1 MSSIFI
7 TGVTGFIGGDVLYG
21 LTQTLAASKIVALVR
36 NQSQAA
42 AVTGRFPTVTP
53 LLGDLDSSVEI
64 QQAASQADVVLHLA
78 SSSHE
83 ASAKAIADG
92 INNSKQQHPT
102 WIQIAGASMLAGSEV
117 QSKTFGQPG
126 SRVYNDLQGIS
137 EIHDIIGNSPKR
149 VVDHLVRGLGSSNP
163 NARTAIVYGPLIYG
177 KGRGPVNQR
186 SIQIPHLAQASLKA
200 GRGLRVGR
208 GLNTWNTIHIAD
220 LTNLFVKLACEASK
234 PKNQQLWNENGVYF
248 AESGKIAFGDIA
260 KKISTF
266 AHSQGF
272 MKSPGVAEIDATTA
286 DRLTPHGSVI
296 WGTNAQYQAIRAREL
311 LGWFP
316 QAHGID
322 EEIPRVVSSEAASYQ
337 ARPAEKLV

>member
-1 MSSIFI
+1 MSNIFI

-21 LTQTLAASKIVALVR
+21 LAQTLAASKIVALVR

-64 QQAASQADVVLHLA
+64 RQAASQADVVL
-78 SSSHE
+78 
-83 ASAKAIADG
+83 
-92 INNSKQQHPT
+92 P
-102 WIQIAGASMLAGSEV
+102 WIQIAGASMLASSEV
-117 QSKTFGQPG
+117 QSKTFGQPV

-200 GRGLRVGR
+200 GRGLHVGR

-234 PKNQQLWNENGVYF
+234 PKNSQLWNENGVYF
-248 AESGKIAFGDIA
+248 AESGNIAFGDIA

-272 MKSPGVAEIDATTA
+272 MKSPEVAEIDATTA

-322 EEIPRVVSSEAASYQ
+322 EEIPRVVLAEAASYQ